1 MKRLE
6 MLFVALLCL
15 SFQMLAQTQV
25 KGVVYDGT
33 DGSPMI
39 GVKVMVTGTN
49 TGTITD
55 YDGNYTISVP

>member
-33 DGSPMI
+33 DGSPMFLRARR
-39 GVKVMVTGTN
+39 
-49 TGTITD
+49 
-55 YDGNYTISVP
+55 